1 MPLETYAFIH
11 PAPEEVLYYMLE
23 SIEQFH
29 SDVYG
34 SFLQR
39 SRDSGLD
46 FLSLLRPEALRVLSS
61 GNYSRDK

>member
-1 MPLETYAFIH
+1 
-11 PAPEEVLYYMLE
+11 MLE
-23 SIEQFH
+23 RIEEFH

-34 SFLQR
+34 SFLRR

-46 FLSLLRPEALRVLSS
+46 FLSLLLPEALRVLSS